1 MSTVTAPAL
10 GANSEVGTLR
20 TVLVHRPDLAHER
33 LSPTNC
39 HELLFDDVIWVRRAR
54 QEFDA
59 FVDLMRERGVEV
71 LLFHDLLAETLADGS
86 AREWVLQR
94 KLRPEEVTT
103 IFSGE
108 LTAWMTEMP
117 ADELATRLTG
127 GVTLAELPAD
137 IVSAVGR
144 ALAPPDF
151 VLRPLPNHL
160 FMRDTSAWIYGGVS
174 INSMFCPARQH
185 ETLNLEAVYRF
196 HPRFR
201 DAGFDIW
208 FGGFDHDWGGAAIEG
223 GDIMPVGD
231 GVVLVGQ
238 GERTTA
244 RAVSILAQNLFE
256 GGAARLVLGA
266 MMPRERAAMHLDTV
280 FTF

>member
-1 MSTVTAPAL
+1 MASPSTTPEL
-10 GANSEVGTLR
+10 GVASEVGDLR
-20 TVLVHRPDLAHER
+20 SVIVHRPDLAHER

-39 HELLFDDVIWVRRAR
+39 HDLLFDDVIWTRRAR
-54 QEFDA
+54 EEHDA
-59 FVDLMRERGVEV
+59 FVDLMRARGVEV
-71 LLFHDLLAETLADGS
+71 LLFHDLLAETLADAG
-86 AREWVLQR
+86 AREWLLQR

-103 IFSGE
+103 MFVDE

-137 IVSAVGR
+137 IVTAVGR
-144 ALAPPDF
+144 ALRPTDF
-151 VLRPLPNHL
+151 VLPPLPNTL

-174 INSMFCPARQH
+174 INSMFWPARQH

-201 DAGFDIW
+201 DAGFQIW
-208 FGGFDHDWGGAAIEG
+208 FGGADHNWGSASLEG

-238 GERTTA
+238 GERSNGA
-244 RAVSILAQNLFE
+244 RRE
-256 GGAARLVLGA
+256 HPRLQPVRGRR
-266 MMPRERAAMHLDTV
+266 PRAW
-280 FTF
+280 